1 MKITLSK
8 LSTKELATLAES
20 TISISK
26 SGKYTFVESNEL
38 LKELE
43 ENFKVYSAVY
53 TKLSFS
59 GKGKSV
65 AEADKNRD
73 KIYNGLRDYIK
84 GYAGLEP
91 LPHNAKARTI
101 YAIFKQYGTGLTKLK
116 YIEETAL
123 LRKFIEEM
131 NKPENLSL
139 LEDLGVKGVF
149 ELLKQSQ
156 NDFDAIYAEQIT
168 SNSELRN
175 LPSAS
180 KIRIDLEEYL
190 RAYFTFIK
198 VMQKSPE
205 WKVLYN
211 EINEL
216 IKSVKPN
223 TPEKKASEPEKPVS

>member
-8 LSTKELATLAES
+8 LSTKELATLTET

-26 SGKYTFVESNEL
+26 SGKHKFVEKNEL
-38 LKELE
+38 LKNLE
-43 ENFKVYSAVY
+43 EIFSVYSNSY

-73 KIYNGLRDYIK
+73 KIYSNLRDYIK
-84 GYAGLEP
+84 GYAGLEQ
-91 LPHNAKARTI
+91 LPHNAKAQTI
-101 YAIFKQYGTGLTKLK
+101 YALFKQYGTGLTKLN
-116 YIEETAL
+116 YAEETAQ

-139 LEDLGVKGVF
+139 LEDLGVKAVF
-149 ELLKQSQ
+149 ELLQQ
-156 NDFDAIYAEQIT
+156 AQEDFDVIYAEQIA

-175 LPSAS
+175 IPSAS
-180 KIRIDLEEYL
+180 KTRAELEECL
-190 RAYFTFIK
+190 RAYFTFVK
-198 VMQKSPE
+198 AMQKNSD
-205 WKVLYN
+205 WKLLYN

-216 IKSVKPN
+216 VKSIKPN
-223 TPEKKASEPEKPVS
+223 SSDKKNDIPEEPVI

>member
-8 LSTKELATLAES
+8 LNTKELATLTET

-38 LKELE
+38 LKQVE
-43 ENFKVYSAVY
+43 EIFNVYRIVY
-53 TKLSFS
+53 TKSTFS

-73 KIYNGLRDYIK
+73 KLYNGLRDYIK

-91 LPHNAKARTI
+91 LPHNAKAKTI
-101 YAIFKQYGTGLTKLK
+101 YAVFKKYGTGLSKLK
-116 YIEETAL
+116 YVEQTAQ
-123 LRKFIEEM
+123 LRKFLEEM
-131 NKPENLSL
+131 NLPENLLL
-139 LEDLGVKGVF
+139 LEDLGVKAVL
-149 ELLKQSQ
+149 ELLKQAQ
-156 NDFDAIYAEQIT
+156 DDFDVIYAEQIA

-175 LPSAS
+175 IPSAS
-180 KIRIDLEEYL
+180 KVRTELEEYL

-205 WKVLYN
+205 
-211 EINEL
+211 
-216 IKSVKPN
+216 
-223 TPEKKASEPEKPVS
+223 

>member
-8 LSTKELATLAES
+8 LNTKELATLTET

-38 LKELE
+38 LKQVE
-43 ENFKVYSAVY
+43 EIFNVYRIVY
-53 TKLSFS
+53 TKSTFS

-73 KIYNGLRDYIK
+73 KLYNGLRDYIK

-91 LPHNAKARTI
+91 LPHNAKAKTI
-101 YAIFKQYGTGLTKLK
+101 YAVFKKYGTGLSKLK
-116 YIEETAL
+116 YVEQTAQ
-123 LRKFIEEM
+123 LRKFLEEM
-131 NKPENLSL
+131 NLPENLLL
-139 LEDLGVKGVF
+139 LEDLGVKAVL
-149 ELLKQSQ
+149 ELLKQAQ
-156 NDFDAIYAEQIT
+156 DDFDVIYAEQIA

-175 LPSAS
+175 IPSAS
-180 KIRIDLEEYL
+180 KVRTELEEYL

-205 WKVLYN
+205 WKPLYN

-216 IKSVKPN
+216 VKSVKPN
-223 TPEKKASEPEKPVS
+223 ISEKKSNEPEKPQG